1 MGVVSKYFSDETVI
15 SSLRGRY
22 DANERYSINFH
33 YWLHTATITKDG
45 ILVRVGSRR
54 FLVDEFTGAVIREV
68 K

>member
-1 MGVVSKYFSDETVI
+1 MGVVSKYFSHETVI

-22 DANERYSINFH
+22 DTNERYSINFH

-68 K
+68 R

>member
-1 MGVVSKYFSDETVI
+1 MGVVSKYFADETVI
-15 SSLRGRY
+15 SSLRGHY

-68 K
+68 R

>member
-15 SSLRGRY
+15 SSLRGHY

-68 K
+68 R

>member
-15 SSLRGRY
+15 SSLRGHY

-33 YWLHTATITKDG
+33 YWLYTATITKDG

-54 FLVDEFTGAVIREV
+54 FLVDEFTGAVIREMR
-68 K
+68 

>member
-1 MGVVSKYFSDETVI
+1 MGVVSEYFSDETVI
-15 SSLRGRY
+15 SSLRGHY

-68 K
+68 R

>member
-15 SSLRGRY
+15 SSLRGHY
-22 DANERYSINFH
+22 DANEMYSINFH

-68 K
+68 R

>member
-1 MGVVSKYFSDETVI
+1 MGVVSKYFTDETVI
-15 SSLRGRY
+15 SSLRGHY

-54 FLVDEFTGAVIREV
+54 FLVDEFTGAVIRDV
-68 K
+68 R

>member
-15 SSLRGRY
+15 SSLRGHY